1 MNEEWKGVIY
11 QGKYFGDYYEVSN
24 LGNFRSAKTK
34 KLLKLHLVNSY
45 YLGYCGSLG
54 ARNKRK
60 MFKVHRAVA
69 ETFIPNLDSKPQIN
83 HIDGNKLNNTVGNL
97 EWVTSQ
103 ENVKHAYATGLIST
117 DSIDSG
123 HLKISKAV
131 IRIDKQ
137 QNKKYYDST
146 RQAARDV
153 IKVPEHES
161 GVASKISA
169 CCRGTRKTCCG
180 YRWEYAD

>member
-60 MFKVHRAVA
+60 MFK
-69 ETFIPNLDSKPQIN
+69 I
-83 HIDGNKLNNTVGNL
+83 
-97 EWVTSQ
+97 
-103 ENVKHAYATGLIST
+103 HAYATGLISK

-137 QNKKYYDST
+137 QNKKYYDSV

-169 CCRGTRKTCCG
+169 CCRGTRKTCYG
-180 YRWEYAD
+180 YRWEYTD